1 MLYIVVYRSGVRDI
15 GCGEDRC
22 TMADMPDL
30 SYLTAEEREIIE
42 GVMKRQ
48 KQEEQ
53 RENEIMR

>member
-1 MLYIVVYRSGVRDI
+1 MSVERSRY
-15 GCGEDRC
+15 